1 MKASQRF
8 VWLALITGCLAWW
21 GAAAPTPVLAYQD
34 EMAAEEEAP
43 AAAGDDKAAAVDD
56 QMAARKQE
64 SFLAWM
70 IRASGI
76 FGFLIML
83 VSFIMVALIVMDV
96 LQLRRDNYLP
106 AAFIEQFER
115 LLTEKNYQAAYEAA
129 KGNDSFI
136 GKVLAAGMARLNR
149 GYDDA
154 IQGMAEVGEEETM
167 AMDHSIGYLALVGS
181 VAPMLGLL
189 GTVQGMVLSFQVIAT
204 STTSPKPYELAD
216 GIATAL
222 FTTLEGLAVAIP
234 AIISFSLFKNRLAKF
249 TMEAGFV
256 SEELMRRF
264 QGMGKQAAAP
274 APAAPRPA
282 GGGAPASAPAT
293 PEA

>member
-34 EMAAEEEAP
+34 EPTAEEGAAP
-43 AAAGDDKAAAVDD
+43 AEGGDKAAADD
-56 QMAARKQE
+56 QLAARKQE

-70 IRASGI
+70 IRASGL

-83 VSFIMVALIVMDV
+83 VSFVMVALIVMDL

-149 GYDDA
+149 GYEDA
-154 IQGMAEVGEEETM
+154 LQGMSEVGEEETM

-264 QGMGKQAAAP
+264 QGMGKQTAA

-282 GGGAPASAPAT
+282 GGSAPAGAPAAPQA
-293 PEA
+293 